1 MCIYLCVFSHL
12 CYLMYF
18 KTLWPPLQVA
28 WARSACQEDQEQKA
42 HRQKQN
48 AEAQRRH
55 QEKKKGGPLRNKA
68 PDGYR
73 KLTLEQQI
81 AHPSGF
87 YYTELEHASVKKEA
101 VPPSPAVPKVR
112 VRATA
117 CSQ

>member
-1 MCIYLCVFSHL
+1 MPSELDKENADAKL
-12 CYLMYF
+12 AGEL
-18 KTLWPPLQVA
+18 
-28 WARSACQEDQEQKA
+28 RQKA

-48 AEAQRRH
+48 AKAQRRH